1 MDGSPGQDSC
11 WITGTAGRPIPGAIP
26 CHMPQDAGTSV
37 DLAPCEMKARAEA
50 LTVQEGEVFRMLVD
64 VDMLLITY

>member
-1 MDGSPGQDSC
+1 
-11 WITGTAGRPIPGAIP
+11 
-26 CHMPQDAGTSV
+26 MPQDAGTSV